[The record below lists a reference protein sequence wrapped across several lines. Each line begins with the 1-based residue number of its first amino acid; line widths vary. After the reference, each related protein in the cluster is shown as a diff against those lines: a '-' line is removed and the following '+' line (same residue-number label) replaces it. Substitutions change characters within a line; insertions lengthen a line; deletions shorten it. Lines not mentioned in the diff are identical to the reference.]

1 MNNLSIPSIKLA
13 EGVNIHPLHT
23 DKFKTNL
30 ISVYFRIPLRRE
42 TATLAALLPSVLKR
56 GTEKYP
62 TMAQLSARAE
72 ELYGASLSAGIAK
85 KGDSEVIRFSV
96 RYVSCDF
103 LPENITGG
111 ILELLS
117 QLVLCPKLTNGA
129 FDAEY
134 LAQEKEN
141 TKSSIEGLI
150 NDKKAYAQARCNEI
164 MFEGD
169 PYGVSEYGYIDE
181 LEKITPQSLFEF
193 YKSLLDTAA
202 VEIFVSGSFDEETVV
217 KRIAAEF
224 SRLGA
229 RTPKLPATRLAE
241 READICV
248 KDVTEPMPVTQ
259 SKLCIGYNCGISPR
273 SAEYADLRLFCAIF
287 GGSPFSKLFN
297 NVREKLSLAYYV
309 FSVIEGHK
317 SCMKISSGIEADKF
331 RAAYDEIN
339 VQLEKMKAG
348 DFTDDEIE
356 SAKKY
361 LATGF
366 GSIKDSLD
374 ATENFYLDR
383 LILGSGD
390 SIDEYLERL
399 CRVERDGIIRAANS
413 VQLDTIYFLKGE
425 GSDAV
430 Q

>member
-1 MNNLSIPSIKLA
+1 M
-13 EGVNIHPLHT
+13 
-23 DKFKTNL
+23 
-30 ISVYFRIPLRRE
+30 
-42 TATLAALLPSVLKR
+42 
-56 GTEKYP
+56 
-62 TMAQLSARAE
+62 
-72 ELYGASLSAGIAK
+72 
-85 KGDSEVIRFSV
+85 
-96 RYVSCDF
+96 
-103 LPENITGG
+103 
-111 ILELLS
+111 
-117 QLVLCPKLTNGA
+117 
-129 FDAEY
+129 
-134 LAQEKEN
+134 
-141 TKSSIEGLI
+141 
-150 NDKKAYAQARCNEI
+150 
-164 MFEGD
+164 
-169 PYGVSEYGYIDE
+169 
-181 LEKITPQSLFEF
+181 
-193 YKSLLDTAA
+193 
-202 VEIFVSGSFDEETVV
+202 V

-229 RTPKLPATRLAE
+229 RTPNLPATRLAE

-361 LATGF
+361 L
-366 GSIKDSLD
+366 SLY
-374 ATENFYLDR
+374 EE
-383 LILGSGD
+383 LIAAKPEKPARKKAAKAEEGEKKPAARKKAAKAEEG
-390 SIDEYLERL
+390 EKKPAARKKTAKAEEAPAEAAEKKPTR
-399 CRVERDGIIRAANS
+399 RAA
-413 VQLDTIYFLKGE
+413 KPKAEAGE
-425 GSDAV
+425 AEKKPVRRTRAKKAEPES
-430 Q
+430 